1 LRQLDELEGVRRLR
15 SGVLLLILVP
25 LLLFIVAVV
34 GAAAA
39 FAALRPGYGVYRVTV
54 VTSGHVFTQAGG
66 YSGSSLAAVGIAI
79 LVAVLALVS
88 LVLIVM
94 AFGRLRGGFS
104 LLSAAGRGGSTGVT
118 GAWLLIIAAIIALP
132 GEALLMF
139 GGFIVS
145 LIASVIGDAGYIL
158 IGKGLYDVGSS
169 YGKDSLKTGGA
180 LVVISFA
187 VLILIVDLRGLLSYA
202 AASGVPA
209 LLSLA
214 VLILIFAIMGFI
226 GLILSYTTLGDIE
239 RELQAKA
246 SQAGAQQATTTS

>member
-15 SGVLLLILVP
+15 SGVLLLILIPVII
-25 LLLFIVAVV
+25 LILALV
-34 GAAAA
+34 GAAAIY
-39 FAALRPGYGVYRVTV
+39 AA
-54 VTSGHVFTQAGG
+54 VTSAPVSS
-66 YSGSSLAAVGIAI
+66 YSGSSLVGGVTVL
-79 LVAVLALVS
+79 LVVLSLIS

-145 LIASVIGDAGYIL
+145 LIASVIGNAGYIL

>member
-1 LRQLDELEGVRRLR
+1 VASNIFIRRALSQPDELEGVRRLR
-15 SGVLLLILVP
+15 SGVLLLILIPVII
-25 LLLFIVAVV
+25 LILALV
-34 GAAAA
+34 GAAAIY
-39 FAALRPGYGVYRVTV
+39 AA
-54 VTSGHVFTQAGG
+54 VTSAPVSS
-66 YSGSSLAAVGIAI
+66 YSGSSLVGGVTVL
-79 LVAVLALVS
+79 LVVLSLIS

-187 VLILIVDLRGLLSYA
+187 VLILTVDLRGLLSYA
-202 AASGVPA
+202 AASGVLA

-214 VLILIFAIMGFI
+214 VLILIFVIMGFI

-246 SQAGAQQATTTS
+246 SQAGAQPATTTS

>member
-1 LRQLDELEGVRRLR
+1 MVSNIFIRRALSQLDELEGVRRLR
-15 SGVLLLILVP
+15 SGVLLLILIPVII
-25 LLLFIVAVV
+25 LILALV
-34 GAAAA
+34 GAAAIY
-39 FAALRPGYGVYRVTV
+39 AA
-54 VTSGHVFTQAGG
+54 VTSAPVSS
-66 YSGSSLAAVGIAI
+66 YSGSSLVGGVTVL
-79 LVAVLALVS
+79 LVVLSLIS

>member
-1 LRQLDELEGVRRLR
+1 VVSNILTRRALSQPDELEGVRRLR
-15 SGVLLLILVP
+15 SGVLLLILIPV
-25 LLLFIVAVV
+25 LILIIGLV
-34 GAAAA
+34 GAAVIYAA
-39 FAALRPGYGVYRVTV
+39 
-54 VTSGHVFTQAGG
+54 VTSASVSS
-66 YSGSSLAAVGIAI
+66 YSGSSLVGD
-79 LVAVLALVS
+79 VTVLPVVLSLIS

-104 LLSAAGRGGSTGVT
+104 LLSAAGRGGSIGAA

>member
-1 LRQLDELEGVRRLR
+1 VVSNILIRRALRQLDELEGVRRLR
-15 SGVLLLILVP
+15 SGVLLLILIPVII
-25 LLLFIVAVV
+25 LILALV
-34 GAAAA
+34 GAAAIY
-39 FAALRPGYGVYRVTV
+39 AA
-54 VTSGHVFTQAGG
+54 VTSAPVSSYT
-66 YSGSSLAAVGIAI
+66 GSSLVGGVTVL
-79 LVAVLALVS
+79 LVVLSLIS
-88 LVLIVM
+88 LVLTVM

-145 LIASVIGDAGYIL
+145 LIASVIGNAGYIL

>member
-1 LRQLDELEGVRRLR
+1 MVSNIFIRRALSQPDELEGVRRLR
-15 SGVLLLILVP
+15 SGVLLLILIPVII
-25 LLLFIVAVV
+25 LILALV
-34 GAAAA
+34 GAAAIY
-39 FAALRPGYGVYRVTV
+39 AA
-54 VTSGHVFTQAGG
+54 VTSAPVSSYT
-66 YSGSSLAAVGIAI
+66 GSSLVGGVTVL
-79 LVAVLALVS
+79 LVVLSLIS

>member
-1 LRQLDELEGVRRLR
+1 LSQLDELEGVRRLR
-15 SGVLLLILVP
+15 SGVLLLILIPV
-25 LLLFIVAVV
+25 LLLILALV
-34 GAAAA
+34 GAAAIY
-39 FAALRPGYGVYRVTV
+39 AA
-54 VTSGHVFTQAGG
+54 VTSASVSSYT
-66 YSGSSLAAVGIAI
+66 GSSLVADVTVL
-79 LVAVLALVS
+79 LVVLSLIS

-139 GGFIVS
+139 GGFIIS

-180 LVVISFA
+180 LVAISFA
-187 VLILIVDLRGLLSYA
+187 VLILTVDLRGLLSYA

-246 SQAGAQQATTTS
+246 SQAGAQPATTTS

>member
-39 FAALRPGYGVYRVTV
+39 FAALRPGYRVYRVTV

-66 YSGSSLAAVGIAI
+66 YLGSSLAAVGVAI
-79 LVAVLALVS
+79 LVAAPALVS

-104 LLSAAGRGGSTGVT
+104 LLSAAGRGGSI
-118 GAWLLIIAAIIALP
+118 GAAGTWLVIIAIIIALL
-132 GEALLMF
+132 GVALFMF
-139 GGFIVS
+139 GGFIAMW
-145 LIASVIGDAGYIL
+145 IAFVLAAVGFIL
-158 IGKGLYDVGSS
+158 IGVGLFEVGSS
-169 YGKDSLKTGGA
+169 YRNSLLEAGGI
-180 LVVISFA
+180 LVAIPL
-187 VLILIVDLRGLLSYA
+187 LITS
-202 AASGVPA
+202 
-209 LLSLA
+209 
-214 VLILIFAIMGFI
+214 FI
-226 GLILSYTTLGDIE
+226 GLILSYVALGDIE

>member
-1 LRQLDELEGVRRLR
+1 LSQLDELEGVRRLR
-15 SGVLLLILVP
+15 SGVLLLILIPV
-25 LLLFIVAVV
+25 LLLILALV
-34 GAAAA
+34 GAAAIY
-39 FAALRPGYGVYRVTV
+39 AA
-54 VTSGHVFTQAGG
+54 VTSASVSSYT
-66 YSGSSLAAVGIAI
+66 GSSLVADVTVL
-79 LVAVLALVS
+79 LVVLSLIS
-88 LVLIVM
+88 LVLIAM

-139 GGFIVS
+139 GGFIIS

-187 VLILIVDLRGLLSYA
+187 VLILTADLRGLLSYA

>member
-1 LRQLDELEGVRRLR
+1 MVSNIFIRRALSQPDELEGVRRLR
-15 SGVLLLILVP
+15 SGVLLLILIPVII
-25 LLLFIVAVV
+25 LILALV
-34 GAAAA
+34 GAAAIY
-39 FAALRPGYGVYRVTV
+39 AA
-54 VTSGHVFTQAGG
+54 VTSAPVSS
-66 YSGSSLAAVGIAI
+66 YSGSSLVGGVTVL
-79 LVAVLALVS
+79 LVVLSLIS